1 VDAWWRGDLLIKAA
15 TNVSG
20 LLDRQP
26 DLPLPTDPAARGPI
40 YPRPMPS
47 TSQRALTWFGV
58 DDEWE
63 RPRPPVGRQDVVLAV
78 SVEAFS
84 LLALELVRSA
94 GGLDHTD
101 APVWTQWLAVSTGA
115 ALLLGRRRW
124 PLVVASLAA
133 LHMFVAGVTMPQVM
147 GQVSLQIVYFVA
159 LLSGVA
165 YARDRRAMV
174 VVIGTIVLFM
184 FAWITWQFA
193 VGSAAQDMIDE
204 TEDGERIG
212 LFGAI
217 PAAVAITLLVN
228 VLYFGG
234 AIVGGGVS
242 WRAARQRIRLQEQA
256 GTIAAQAGR
265 LREQA
270 VVDERLRIAREL
282 HDVVAHGVSAMG
294 IQAGA
299 ARRVLDRDPDAA
311 RTALSHV
318 EEASRDALAQMRRL
332 LGTLREGPA
341 DRDVGTDGADAGS
354 GARTSEAAG
363 VDDLPDLVAQAGR
376 EGLAV
381 HLDVV
386 EDPACATSRLPRGI
400 ALAIYR
406 TVQEALTNV
415 RRHSTADT
423 VSVVVRVHEAAAY
436 AEVEVVDN
444 GRPRHGTSGSGL
456 GQLGIRERAA
466 THDGQVDIGPRVTG
480 GYRVRVRYPLGA
492 S

>member
-1 VDAWWRGDLLIKAA
+1 MPA
-15 TNVSG
+15 TRQRV
-20 LLDRQP
+20 LD
-26 DLPLPTDPAARGPI
+26 
-40 YPRPMPS
+40 
-47 TSQRALTWFGV
+47 WFGV
-58 DDEWE
+58 DDEWDRG
-63 RPRPPVGRQDVVLAV
+63 RPAIGRQDVVLAA
-78 SVEAFS
+78 SVGAVS

-94 GGLDHTD
+94 GGFEHTD
-101 APVWTQWLAVSTGA
+101 VPVWAQWLAVSTGA

-133 LHMFVAGVTMPQVM
+133 AHMFVAGVTMPQVM
-147 GQVSLQIVYFVA
+147 GQMSLQIVYFVA

-165 YARDRRAMV
+165 WARDRRAMV
-174 VVIGTIVLFM
+174 VVVGTIVLFM
-184 FAWITWQFA
+184 FAWIGWQFA
-193 VGSAAQDMIDE
+193 VGSAAQEWIEDE
-204 TEDGERIG
+204 QGTEQIG
-212 LFGAI
+212 LFPQI
-217 PAAVAITLLVN
+217 PAAVGITLLVN
-228 VLYFGG
+228 AIYFGG
-234 AIVGGGVS
+234 AIIGGGVS
-242 WRAARQRIRLQEQA
+242 WRAARQRDRLEEQA
-256 GTIAAQAGR
+256 RTIAAQAGR

-318 EEASRDALAQMRRL
+318 EDASREALTQMRRL
-332 LGTLREGPA
+332 LGTLREG
-341 DRDVGTDGADAGS
+341 VGEGVDEGQRAVEARTTDAGV
-354 GARTSEAAG
+354 G
-363 VDDLPDLVAQAGR
+363 DLPDLVAEVARQ
-376 EGLAV
+376 GLAV
-381 HLDVV
+381 RLDVV
-386 EDPACATSRLPRGI
+386 ETQADAADRLPRGI
-400 ALAIYR
+400 ALAVYR

-423 VSVVVRVHEAAAY
+423 VSVVVRVDESLPGPY

-480 GYRVRVRYPLGA
+480 GYRVRVRYPLVV

>member
-1 VDAWWRGDLLIKAA
+1 
-15 TNVSG
+15 
-20 LLDRQP
+20 
-26 DLPLPTDPAARGPI
+26 
-40 YPRPMPS
+40 MPS

-58 DDEWE
+58 DDDWE
-63 RPRPPVGRQDVVLAV
+63 RPRPPVGRQDVVLAA
-78 SVEAFS
+78 SVEAVS

-101 APVWTQWLAVSTGA
+101 APVWSQWLAVSTGA

-124 PLVVASLAA
+124 PLLVASLAA
-133 LHMFVAGVTMPQVM
+133 LHMFVVGVTMPQVM

-165 YARDRRAMV
+165 WARDRRAMV
-174 VVIGTIVLFM
+174 VVIGTIVLVM

-193 VGSAAQDMIDE
+193 VGSAAQDMIDAM
-204 TEDGERIG
+204 DAGDRVG
-212 LFGAI
+212 FFPPI
-217 PAAVAITLLVN
+217 PSAVAMTLLVN
-228 VLYFGG
+228 VIYFGG

-242 WRAARQRIRLQEQA
+242 WRAARQRLRLQEQA
-256 GTIAAQAGR
+256 TTIAAQAGR

-318 EEASRDALAQMRRL
+318 EDASRDAVTQMRRL
-332 LGTLREGPA
+332 LGTLREGPG
-341 DRDVGTDGADAGS
+341 DGTGDGTGTRTTDAAIG
-354 GARTSEAAG
+354 
-363 VDDLPDLVAQAGR
+363 DLPALVAAAR
-376 EGLAV
+376 EHGLAV

-386 EDPACATSRLPRGI
+386 EAQPDAADRLPRGI
-400 ALAIYR
+400 GLAVYR

-423 VSVVVRVHEAAAY
+423 VSVVVRVDEAAAY

-480 GYRVRVRYPLGA
+480 GYRVRVRYPLGV

>member
-1 VDAWWRGDLLIKAA
+1 MDGKWCIPDE
-15 TNVSG
+15 
-20 LLDRQP
+20 QP
-26 DLPLPTDPAARGPI
+26 HLHLPTDPLTAGGI
-40 YPRPMPS
+40 YPRAMPS
-47 TSQRALTWFGV
+47 PSQRALEWFGV
-58 DDEWE
+58 DDTWE
-63 RPRPPVGRQDVVLAV
+63 RPRPVIGRQDVVLAA
-78 SVEAFS
+78 SVGAVS

-94 GGLDHTD
+94 DGFDHTGG
-101 APVWTQWLAVSTGA
+101 PVWGQWLAVSSGS

-147 GQVSLQIVYFVA
+147 GQMSLQIVYFVA

-165 YARDRRAMV
+165 WARDRRAMV
-174 VVIGTIVLFM
+174 VVVGTIVLFM

-193 VGSAAQDMIDE
+193 VGSAAQEWIDDE
-204 TEDGERIG
+204 QGTERIG
-212 LFGAI
+212 LFPLI

-228 VLYFGG
+228 AIYFGG

-242 WRAARQRIRLQEQA
+242 WRAARQRDRLQEQA
-256 GTIAAQAGR
+256 STITAQAGR

-318 EEASRDALAQMRRL
+318 EDASRDAVTQMRRL
-332 LGTLREGPA
+332 LGTLREG
-341 DRDVGTDGADAGS
+341 VGEGEEASATRTTDAGV
-354 GARTSEAAG
+354 G
-363 VDDLPDLVAQAGR
+363 DLRDLVDAVSGQ
-376 EGLAV
+376 GLAV
-381 HLDVV
+381 SLDVV
-386 EDPACATSRLPRGI
+386 ETHGDAADRLPRAIG
-400 ALAIYR
+400 LAVYR

-415 RRHSTADT
+415 RRHSTADS
-423 VSVVVRVHEAAAY
+423 VSVVVRVDETASY

-466 THDGQVDIGPRVTG
+466 THGGQVDIGPRVTG

-492 S
+492 TA

>member
-1 VDAWWRGDLLIKAA
+1 
-15 TNVSG
+15 
-20 LLDRQP
+20 
-26 DLPLPTDPAARGPI
+26 
-40 YPRPMPS
+40 MPS
-47 TSQRALTWFGV
+47 TSQRVLTWFGV
-58 DDEWE
+58 DDTWE
-63 RPRPPVGRQDVVLAV
+63 RPRPPIGRQDVVLVV
-78 SVEAFS
+78 SVEAIS
-84 LLALELVRSA
+84 LLALELVRSS
-94 GGLDHTD
+94 GGFEHTD
-101 APVWTQWLAVSTGA
+101 VPVWAQWLAVSSGA
-115 ALLLGRRRW
+115 LLLLGRRRW
-124 PLVVASLAA
+124 PLTVALAA
-133 LHMFVAGVTMPQVM
+133 AVHMFVAGVTMPEVM
-147 GQVSLQIVYFVA
+147 GQLSLQIVYFVA

-174 VVIGTIVLFM
+174 VVIGTILLFM

-193 VGSAAQDMIDE
+193 VGSSLQEWLDE
-204 TEDGERIG
+204 EDIEERLG
-212 LFGAI
+212 PFPPI

-228 VLYFGG
+228 IIYFGG

-242 WRAARQRIRLQEQA
+242 WRAARQRHRLEQQA
-256 GTIAAQAGR
+256 STIAAQAGR

-270 VVDERLRIAREL
+270 VIDERLRIARDL

-318 EEASRDALAQMRRL
+318 EEASRDAVTQMRRL
-332 LGTLREGPA
+332 LGTLREGSGEP
-341 DRDVGTDGADAGS
+341 VGAG
-354 GARTSEAAG
+354 GERTPEAG
-363 VDDLPDLVAQAGR
+363 VADLQCLVAEVR
-376 EGLAV
+376 DHGLAV

-386 EDPACATSRLPRGI
+386 EAQDGAASRLPRGI
-400 ALAIYR
+400 GLAVYR

-423 VSVVVRVHEAAAY
+423 VSVVVRVDESAAY

-466 THDGQVDIGPRVTG
+466 THGGQVDIGPRVTG

-492 S
+492 RA

>member
-1 VDAWWRGDLLIKAA
+1 
-15 TNVSG
+15 
-20 LLDRQP
+20 
-26 DLPLPTDPAARGPI
+26 
-40 YPRPMPS
+40 MPS

-58 DDEWE
+58 DDDWE
-63 RPRPPVGRQDVVLAV
+63 RPRPPVGRQDVVLAA
-78 SVEAFS
+78 SVEAIS

-101 APVWTQWLAVSTGA
+101 APVWSQWLAVSTGA

-124 PLVVASLAA
+124 PLLVASLAA
-133 LHMFVAGVTMPQVM
+133 LHMFVVGVTMPQVM

-165 YARDRRAMV
+165 WARDRRAMV
-174 VVIGTIVLFM
+174 VVIGTIVLVM

-193 VGSAAQDMIDE
+193 VGSAAQDMIDAM
-204 TEDGERIG
+204 DAGDRVG
-212 LFGAI
+212 FFPPI
-217 PAAVAITLLVN
+217 PSAVAMTLLVN
-228 VLYFGG
+228 VIYFGG

-242 WRAARQRIRLQEQA
+242 WRAARQRLRLQEQA
-256 GTIAAQAGR
+256 TTIAAQAGR

-318 EEASRDALAQMRRL
+318 EDASRDAVTQMRRL
-332 LGTLREGPA
+332 LGTLRERA
-341 DRDVGTDGADAGS
+341 EEGTGDGT
-354 GARTSEAAG
+354 GARTTDAG
-363 VDDLPDLVAQAGR
+363 ISDLPQLVAEVR
-376 EGLAV
+376 DHGLAV

-386 EDPACATSRLPRGI
+386 EAQPDAADRLPRGI
-400 ALAIYR
+400 GLAVYR

-423 VSVVVRVHEAAAY
+423 VSVVVRVDETAAY

-480 GYRVRVRYPLGA
+480 GYRVRVRYPLGV

>member
-1 VDAWWRGDLLIKAA
+1 MCRAGGIAPGV
-15 TNVSG
+15 V
-20 LLDRQP
+20 P
-26 DLPLPTDPAARGPI
+26 DLRLPTDPGAPAAP
-40 YPRPMPS
+40 YARPMPS
-47 TSQRALTWFGV
+47 TTQRALTWFGV

-63 RPRPPVGRQDVVLAV
+63 RPRPRVGRQDVVLAAG
-78 SVEAFS
+78 VEVVS

-174 VVIGTIVLFM
+174 VVIGTIVLSM

-193 VGSAAQDMIDE
+193 VGSAAQDMIDAM
-204 TEDGERIG
+204 DAADRVG
-212 LFGAI
+212 FFPPI
-217 PAAVAITLLVN
+217 PSAVAMTLLVN
-228 VLYFGG
+228 VIYFGG

-242 WRAARQRIRLQEQA
+242 WRAARQRLRLQEQA
-256 GTIAAQAGR
+256 VTIAAQAGR

-270 VVDERLRIAREL
+270 VIDERLRIAREL

-311 RTALSHV
+311 RGALSHV
-318 EEASRDALAQMRRL
+318 EDASRDALEQMRRL
-332 LGTLREGPA
+332 LGTLREGP
-341 DRDVGTDGADAGS
+341 DGGSGDGTDPAS
-354 GARTSEAAG
+354 GTRTSEAG
-363 VDDLPDLVAQAGR
+363 VGDLPELVAQVSQ

-386 EDPACATSRLPRGI
+386 EDRACAATRLPRGI
-400 ALAIYR
+400 GLAIYR
-406 TVQEALTNV
+406 TVQEALTNA

-423 VSVVVRVHEAAAY
+423 VSVVVRVDEASSY

-492 S
+492 P

>member
-1 VDAWWRGDLLIKAA
+1 
-15 TNVSG
+15 
-20 LLDRQP
+20 
-26 DLPLPTDPAARGPI
+26 
-40 YPRPMPS
+40 MPS
-47 TSQRALTWFGV
+47 TSQRVLTWFGV
-58 DDEWE
+58 DDPWE
-63 RPRPPVGRQDVVLAV
+63 RPRPPIGRQDVVLAA
-78 SVEAFS
+78 SVEAIS
-84 LLALELVRSA
+84 LLALELVRSS
-94 GGLDHTD
+94 GGFENTD
-101 APVWTQWLAVSTGA
+101 VPVWAQWLAVSSGA
-115 ALLLGRRRW
+115 LLLLGRRRW
-124 PLVVASLAA
+124 PLTVSLAA
-133 LHMFVAGVTMPQVM
+133 AVHMFVAGVTMPEVM
-147 GQVSLQIVYFVA
+147 GQLSLQIVYFVA

-174 VVIGTIVLFM
+174 VVIGAILLFM

-193 VGSAAQDMIDE
+193 VGSSLQEWLDE
-204 TEDGERIG
+204 EDIEERLG
-212 LFGAI
+212 PFPPI
-217 PAAVAITLLVN
+217 PAAVAITLLIN
-228 VLYFGG
+228 IIYFGG

-242 WRAARQRIRLQEQA
+242 WRAARQRHRLEQQA
-256 GTIAAQAGR
+256 STIAAQAGR

-270 VVDERLRIAREL
+270 VIDERLRIARDL

-318 EEASRDALAQMRRL
+318 EEASRDAVTQMRRL
-332 LGTLREGPA
+332 LGTLREG
-341 DRDVGTDGADAGS
+341 S
-354 GARTSEAAG
+354 GEPVDEGGERTSEAG
-363 VDDLPDLVAQAGR
+363 VADLPCLVAEVADQ
-376 EGLAV
+376 GLAV

-386 EDPACATSRLPRGI
+386 EAQDGAASRLPRGI
-400 ALAIYR
+400 GLAVYR

-423 VSVVVRVHEAAAY
+423 VSVVVRVDESAAY

-466 THDGQVDIGPRVTG
+466 THGGQVDIGPRVTG

-492 S
+492 RR

>member
-1 VDAWWRGDLLIKAA
+1 MP
-15 TNVSG
+15 VSS
-20 LLDRQP
+20 P
-26 DLPLPTDPAARGPI
+26 PAVPARL
-40 YPRPMPS
+40 RMA
-47 TSQRALTWFGV
+47 RWFGV
-58 DDEWE
+58 DDTWE
-63 RPRPPVGRQDVVLAV
+63 RPRPPLGRQDVVLAA
-78 SVEAFS
+78 SVEAVS

-193 VGSAAQDMIDE
+193 VGSAAQDMVDA
-204 TEDGERIG
+204 TEDGERVG
-212 LFGAI
+212 LFPAI

-228 VLYFGG
+228 VIYFGG

-270 VVDERLRIAREL
+270 VLDERLRIAREL

-299 ARRVLDRDPDAA
+299 ARRVLDRDPEAA
-311 RTALSHV
+311 RTALTHV
-318 EEASRDALAQMRRL
+318 EEASRDALTQMRRL

-341 DRDVGTDGADAGS
+341 DRQVDGDGDADTGS
-354 GARTSEAAG
+354 RDRTSEAG
-363 VDDLPDLVAQAGR
+363 VDDLPDLVDQVRR

-386 EDPACATSRLPRGI
+386 EDRPSATSSLPRGI
-400 ALAIYR
+400 GLAIYR

-423 VSVVVRVHEAAAY
+423 VSVVVRVDGAAAY

-480 GYRVRVRYPLGA
+480 GYRVRVRYPLTA

>member
-1 VDAWWRGDLLIKAA
+1 
-15 TNVSG
+15 
-20 LLDRQP
+20 
-26 DLPLPTDPAARGPI
+26 
-40 YPRPMPS
+40 MPS
-47 TSQRALTWFGV
+47 TSQRVLTWFGV
-58 DDEWE
+58 DDTWE
-63 RPRPPVGRQDVVLAV
+63 RPRPPIGRQDVVLVV
-78 SVEAFS
+78 SVGAIS
-84 LLALELVRSA
+84 LLALELVRSS
-94 GGLDHTD
+94 GGFEHTD
-101 APVWTQWLAVSTGA
+101 VPVWAQWLAVSSGA
-115 ALLLGRRRW
+115 LLLLGRRRW
-124 PLVVASLAA
+124 PLTVSLAA
-133 LHMFVAGVTMPQVM
+133 AVHMFVAGVTMPEVM
-147 GQVSLQIVYFVA
+147 GQLSLQIVYFVA

-174 VVIGTIVLFM
+174 VVIGTILLVM

-193 VGSAAQDMIDE
+193 VGSSLQEWLDE
-204 TEDGERIG
+204 EDIEERLG
-212 LFGAI
+212 PFPPI

-228 VLYFGG
+228 VIYFGG

-242 WRAARQRIRLQEQA
+242 WRAARQRHRLEQQA
-256 GTIAAQAGR
+256 STIAAQAGR

-311 RTALSHV
+311 RTALANV
-318 EEASRDALAQMRRL
+318 EEASRDAVAQMRGL
-332 LGTLREGPA
+332 LGTLREGVGEGVGDCEARGPA
-341 DRDVGTDGADAGS
+341 
-354 GARTSEAAG
+354 GARTTDAG
-363 VDDLPDLVAQAGR
+363 VGDLPDLVAEVAGQ
-376 EGLAV
+376 GLTV
-381 HLDVV
+381 SLDVV
-386 EDPACATSRLPRGI
+386 EAQPEAAGRVPRGI
-400 ALAIYR
+400 GLAVYR

-415 RRHSTADT
+415 RRHSTADA
-423 VSVVVRVHEAAAY
+423 VSVVVRVDESAAY

-480 GYRVRVRYPLGA
+480 GYRVRVRYPLGT

>member
-1 VDAWWRGDLLIKAA
+1 
-15 TNVSG
+15 
-20 LLDRQP
+20 
-26 DLPLPTDPAARGPI
+26 
-40 YPRPMPS
+40 MPS
-47 TSQRALTWFGV
+47 TIQPVLTWFGV
-58 DDEWE
+58 DDTWE
-63 RPRPPVGRQDVVLAV
+63 RPRPPIGRQDVVLAA
-78 SVEAFS
+78 SVEAIS

-94 GGLDHTD
+94 GGLDRTD
-101 APVWTQWLAVSTGA
+101 APVWSQWLAVSTGA

-133 LHMFVAGVTMPQVM
+133 LHMFVAGVSMPEVM
-147 GQVSLQIVYFVA
+147 GQMSLQIVYFVA

-165 YARDRRAMV
+165 WARDRRAMAV
-174 VVIGTIVLFM
+174 VVGTIVLVM
-184 FAWITWQFA
+184 FAWIGWQFA
-193 VGSAAQDMIDE
+193 AGSALQEWLDDE
-204 TEDGERIG
+204 ESPERLGI
-212 LFGAI
+212 FPPI

-228 VLYFGG
+228 ALYFGG

-242 WRAARQRIRLQEQA
+242 WRAARQRLRLQEQA
-256 GTIAAQAGR
+256 TTIAAQAGR

-318 EEASRDALAQMRRL
+318 EDASRDAVTQMRRL
-332 LGTLREGPA
+332 LGTLREGA
-341 DRDVGTDGADAGS
+341 GDGADDGT
-354 GARTSEAAG
+354 GARTTDAG
-363 VDDLPDLVAQAGR
+363 VGDLAELVADVR
-376 EGLAV
+376 EHGLGV

-386 EDPACATSRLPRGI
+386 EARPGAAGRLPRGI
-400 ALAIYR
+400 GLAVYR

-423 VSVVVRVHEAAAY
+423 VSVVVRVDESAAY

-480 GYRVRVRYPLGA
+480 GYRVRVRYPLGV

>member
-1 VDAWWRGDLLIKAA
+1 
-15 TNVSG
+15 
-20 LLDRQP
+20 
-26 DLPLPTDPAARGPI
+26 
-40 YPRPMPS
+40 MPS

-63 RPRPPVGRQDVVLAV
+63 RPRPRVGRQDVVLAA
-78 SVEAFS
+78 SVEAVS

-94 GGLDHTD
+94 GGLEHTD
-101 APVWTQWLAVSTGA
+101 VPVWTQWLAVSTGA

-133 LHMFVAGVTMPQVM
+133 LHMFVAGVSMPEVM

-204 TEDGERIG
+204 MDQADRVG
-212 LFGAI
+212 LFPPI
-217 PAAVAITLLVN
+217 PSAVAMTLLVN
-228 VLYFGG
+228 VIYFGG

-242 WRAARQRIRLQEQA
+242 WRAARQRMRLQEQA
-256 GTIAAQAGR
+256 ATITAQAGR

-311 RTALSHV
+311 RTALANV
-318 EEASRDALAQMRRL
+318 EDASRDALAQMRRL

-341 DRDVGTDGADAGS
+341 DGSEDGTDPAG
-354 GARTSEAAG
+354 GTRTSEAG
-363 VDDLPDLVAQAGR
+363 VGDLPELVAAGEPGGSRRPPRRRRGPDVRREPAAPGHRARDLPHGPGGADQRTSPQHRRHRLRRGAGR
-376 EGLAV
+376 RV
-381 HLDVV
+381 HV
-386 EDPACATSRLPRGI
+386 
-400 ALAIYR
+400 
-406 TVQEALTNV
+406 V
-415 RRHSTADT
+415 RRG
-423 VSVVVRVHEAAAY
+423 RGRRQRPAAARHVRQR
-436 AEVEVVDN
+436 ARPARHPRAGGHPRRA
-444 GRPRHGTSGSGL
+444 GRH
-456 GQLGIRERAA
+456 RAR
-466 THDGQVDIGPRVTG
+466 G
-480 GYRVRVRYPLGA
+480 
-492 S
+492 

>member
-1 VDAWWRGDLLIKAA
+1 
-15 TNVSG
+15 
-20 LLDRQP
+20 
-26 DLPLPTDPAARGPI
+26 
-40 YPRPMPS
+40 MPS

-63 RPRPPVGRQDVVLAV
+63 RPRPRVGRQDVVLAAG
-78 SVEAFS
+78 VEAVS

-94 GGLDHTD
+94 GGLEHTD
-101 APVWTQWLAVSTGA
+101 APVWAQWLAVSTGA

-133 LHMFVAGVTMPQVM
+133 LHMFVAGVSMPEVM

-204 TEDGERIG
+204 MDQADRVG
-212 LFGAI
+212 FFSPI
-217 PAAVAITLLVN
+217 PSAVAMTLLVN
-228 VLYFGG
+228 VIYFGG

-242 WRAARQRIRLQEQA
+242 WRAARQRLRLQEQA
-256 GTIAAQAGR
+256 ATITAQAGR

-311 RTALSHV
+311 RTALANV
-318 EEASRDALAQMRRL
+318 EDASRDALAQMRRL

-341 DRDVGTDGADAGS
+341 DGSEEGSEPASGT
-354 GARTSEAAG
+354 RTSEAG
-363 VDDLPDLVAQAGR
+363 VGDLPELVAQASQ
-376 EGLAV
+376 EGLTV

-386 EDPACATSRLPRGI
+386 EDPTSAASRLPRGI
-400 ALAIYR
+400 GLAVYR

-423 VSVVVRVHEAAAY
+423 VSVVVRVDESTSY